1 MTIPTSLYPL
11 STPKGDAIP
20 NDIFNPTDSYIMP
33 FTTSALGAAA
43 ALYGATDNVRLVHVL
58 ATEDCLLGFTNT
70 PVSAPANDVLI
81 PSSFFM
87 LRNVLYHI
95 ALPSIY
101 LSAIGLTSSGTLYIN
116 KINPWNALQLQ
127 VQLGLL

>member
-20 NDIFNPTDSYIMP
+20 NDIFNPTAAYIMP

-43 ALYGATDNVRLVHVL
+43 ALYGATDDVRLVHL
-58 ATEDCLLGFTNT
+58 WATENCLLGFTSS
-70 PVSAPANDVLI
+70 PVAVPTNDTLLA
-81 PSSFFM
+81 SSFLV

-101 LSAIGLTSSGTLYIN
+101 LSAIGLSAAGILYIN
-116 KINPWNALQLQ
+116 KVNPWNSLQLQ